1 MTLQQC
7 RYLVE
12 IAKHRSMSQA
22 AEALYVTQ
30 PSLSKAIKELEES
43 LAITILERTNKGV
56 SFTKDGE
63 ELLFYAQILLDQ
75 VASMEYHFQKRQQE
89 MQRKITISSQHY
101 GFAVEAFV
109 KLTKHLGERHYQLG
123 LREGR
128 STKVIEDVF
137 SGKSIIGVLAIH
149 EKNRENFERYFAQ
162 KSLVFQAL
170 YSMKSCVFLNREH
183 PLAKEKSLSI
193 AQLAQYP
200 YLTYQENDL
209 PLYFAEKYS
218 DPDNTSQIIYIEDRG
233 TMNNLLSH
241 TNGYN
246 IGTSC
251 IIEGY
256 MDSNIIALP
265 LQEHQEMKIGYIQQ
279 YGHSL
284 PSEIYQYLDYLT
296 DSLKHSAPL

>member
-43 LAITILERTNKGV
+43 LGITILERTNKGV

-75 VASMEYHFQKRQQE
+75 VASMEYHFQRHRQQ

-101 GFAVEAFV
+101 GFAVEAFA
-109 KLTKHLGERHYQLG
+109 KLIKYLGERHYQLG
-123 LREGR
+123 MREGR
-128 STKVIEDVF
+128 STQVIEDVF
-137 SGKSIIGVLAIH
+137 SGKSIIGILAIH
-149 EKNRENFERYFAQ
+149 DKNRENFERYFAQ

-183 PLAKEKSLSI
+183 PLAKKASLSM
-193 AQLAQYP
+193 AQLAPYP

-209 PLYFAEKYS
+209 PLYFAEKYAGQES
-218 DPDNTSQIIYIEDRG
+218 ASQIIYVEDRG

-246 IGTSC
+246 IGTGC

-265 LQEHQEMKIGYIQQ
+265 LQESQQMRIGYVQQ
-279 YGHSL
+279 YGQPL
-284 PSEIYQYLDYLT
+284 PSEIYQYLDYLM
-296 DSLKHSAPL
+296 DSLKRSAPL